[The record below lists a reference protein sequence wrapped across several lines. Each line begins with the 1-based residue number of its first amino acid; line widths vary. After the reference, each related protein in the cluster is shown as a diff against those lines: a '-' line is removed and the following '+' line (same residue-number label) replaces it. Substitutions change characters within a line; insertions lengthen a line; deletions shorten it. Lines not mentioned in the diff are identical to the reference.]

1 MNLSHTISDNME
13 KAERTCKNSQQLSA
27 VQAMIESFGETQ
39 PFFTA
44 HNEMHNGNEECV
56 VTFLFGSENEKSR
69 GQQEIYVY
77 EDCSLKI
84 VHTIYT
90 DVSFF
95 LESAKQ
101 QQQMAK
107 NENQS

>member
-1 MNLSHTISDNME
+1 MNSSHAISDNMS
-13 KAERTCKNSQQLSA
+13 KAEKFCKNANQLSA
-27 VQAMIESFGETQ
+27 VQTLIQSFGDTQ

-56 VTFLFGSENEKSR
+56 VTFLFGSENEKLR
-69 GQQEIYVY
+69 GQQEINVY
-77 EDCSLKI
+77 EDCTLKM

-90 DVSFF
+90 DVSYF

-101 QQQMAK
+101 QQQQAETK
-107 NENQS
+107 D